1 MASMWLFLACQ
12 PAPRPAPPPPAPPA
26 PLGPAARF
34 AGSAIEVRERR
45 WRDEGDAG
53 QAWLVGVPRAS
64 AKVEVRPSA
73 AVAPFAELAPPDAGP
88 WATINGGFYDDQG
101 AAMGLVVAGGQ
112 EWSAFR
118 KGGGS
123 GVLEAAAGQLRVVHR
138 DEWQPSAVDQALQSI
153 DRLVDGGLN
162 LVKDRPGAPRAARS
176 AVALAADRVW
186 LVVAVSD
193 DSVEIDGEDVQLK
206 LTSGHGM
213 TLHGFADFIVEHTG
227 AIQALNLDGAVST
240 QLAIRDGGR
249 RFEVRG
255 ELGTINA
262 LVVRP

>member
-1 MASMWLFLACQ
+1 M
-12 PAPRPAPPPPAPPA
+12 RE
-26 PLGPAARF
+26 AAW
-34 AGSAIEVRERR
+34 S
-45 WRDEGDAG
+45 EGDDAG
-53 QAWLVGVPRAS
+53 PAWLVGVPRAA

-73 AVAPFAELAPPDAGP
+73 VVAPFAELVPQDAGP
-88 WATINGGFYDDQG
+88 WAAINGGFYDDQG
-101 AAMGLVVAGGQ
+101 AAMGLVVAGGRS
-112 EWSAFR
+112 WSEFR

-123 GVLEAAAGQLRVVHR
+123 GVLAAAAGQLRIVHR
-138 DEWQPSAVDQALQSI
+138 DEWQPSAVPSAVDHALQSI
-153 DRLVDGGLN
+153 DRLVDEGQN
-162 LVKDRPGAPRAARS
+162 LVKPRPGAPRAARS

-206 LTSGHGM
+206 ATSGHGM

-227 AIQALNLDGAVST
+227 ATQALNLDGAVST
-240 QLAIRDGGR
+240 QLAIRDGDR

-262 LVVRP
+262 LVMRP